1 MAGGASN
8 SKKGGKKGPG
18 ADNIDSQDDLADAN
32 LNIIEFMAMKQK
44 RPEELKFQRVVTA
57 QGGNTFD
64 DIRQNLEEFHR

>member
-1 MAGGASN
+1 MAGGAPN

-18 ADNIDSQDDLADAN
+18 GGENIDSQDDLADAN

-57 QGGNTFD
+57 
-64 DIRQNLEEFHR
+64 